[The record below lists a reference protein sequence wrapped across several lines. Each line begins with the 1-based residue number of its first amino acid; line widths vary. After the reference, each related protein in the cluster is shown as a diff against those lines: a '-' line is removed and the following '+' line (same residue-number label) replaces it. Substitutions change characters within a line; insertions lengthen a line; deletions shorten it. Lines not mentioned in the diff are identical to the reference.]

1 MLSLHLASFSVFLSK
16 DDKRCATF
24 FLLNHLSSLFI
35 IQNALHLAHIEC
47 KSVHFDDEKLDA
59 ECLFKKRTP
68 SNVAIVAAFDSSF
81 KLHG

>member
-1 MLSLHLASFSVFLSK
+1 MLSLHLSSFSVFLSK

-59 ECLFKKRTP
+59 ECLKKRTL
-68 SNVAIVAAFDSSF
+68 SDVAIVAAFDSSL